1 MLSYK
6 DARRLRL
13 CGSRKN
19 TRVKREETMKRKIVV
34 LLLTALVLS
43 AACFGCG
50 KNADQADGSDVRQ
63 TSEEGQGSDGQD
75 ADGGSGEEQDADA
88 DSAQETD
95 GETEEGSQ
103 EEDGPLVYDHFTGG
117 TLYEEGKYLFRIDS
131 MGMTEEGYE
140 IQYTVSADS
149 GGYSSYYEMQVIV
162 NGISTSFS
170 GITFYND
177 TEDGQKGSGE
187 MLGSTDT
194 PARMVIGKE
203 YLEKLGAS
211 QVNSLFLHV
220 ELGQSAYNTITISE
234 EIDCILYPGDV
245 VGEDAIFPEPER
257 ESWVLVDNEYGKVQ
271 ILRAVYEE
279 NRNGDA
285 QVHAYILTKGTG
297 GEDFPRYGIDVKVFR
312 LDGRVYS
319 FNDWRNQ
326 HYTMKEDAVLYEAS
340 LYDSDIP
347 FEDCEE
353 GFISPVKISLKING
367 EETETDAV
375 LDFTHLEYE

>member
-1 MLSYK
+1 MLSYE

-13 CGSRKN
+13 CGSRK
-19 TRVKREETMKRKIVV
+19 TIRAKREEMMKRKIAV

-63 TSEEGQGSDGQD
+63 TSEEGQDSEGQDSGGGSGQKQD
-75 ADGGSGEEQDADA
+75 ADSVQG
-88 DSAQETD
+88 TD

-103 EEDGPLVYDHFTGG
+103 EEDGPLAYDHFTGG

-140 IQYTVSADS
+140 IQYTACTDS
-149 GGYSSYYEMQVIV
+149 SGYSPYYEMRVIV

-177 TEDGQKGSGE
+177 TEDGQKGSE
-187 MLGSTDT
+187 RMLGSTDS
-194 PARMVIGKE
+194 PARAVIAKE
-203 YLEKLGAS
+203 YLEKLGAA
-211 QVNSLFLHV
+211 QVNSLSLHV
-220 ELGQSAYNTITISE
+220 ELGKNAYNSITTGA
-234 EIDCILYPGDV
+234 EIDCTLYPGDV
-245 VGEDAIFPEPER
+245 VGEEAIFPEPER

-285 QVHAYILTKGTG
+285 QVHAYILTKGAG
-297 GEDFPRYGIDVKVFR
+297 GEDYPKYGIDVRVFR
-312 LDGRVYS
+312 LDGRVYR
-319 FNDWRNQ
+319 FCDWRNQ
-326 HYTMKEDAVLYEAS
+326 HYTMKEGAVLYEAS
-340 LYDSDIP
+340 LYDSDIS

-375 LDFTHLEYE
+375 IDFTHLEFE